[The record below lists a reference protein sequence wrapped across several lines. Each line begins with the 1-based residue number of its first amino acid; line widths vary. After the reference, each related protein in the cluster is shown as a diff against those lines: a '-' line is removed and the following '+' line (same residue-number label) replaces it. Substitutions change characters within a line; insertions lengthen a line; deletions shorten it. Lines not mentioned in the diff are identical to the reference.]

1 MEIQHVIC
9 YAFSVD
15 KDYKI
20 LRIMEMGCI
29 DMMNKY
35 AELIVKKGV
44 NLQKGQKLVVTADVE
59 CASLVKAIAK
69 EAYKAG
75 ALDVIAHYVDEDITR
90 LRYEHNDVDYFKK
103 VPDYLV
109 ELRNKYALEHAAV
122 VTITSENP
130 DGFKGIDPLKMA
142 TYSKAMHEQAKTFYD
157 HLDLGIDR
165 WCIVGAPSLKWANK
179 VFPDM
184 NNQEATEALW
194 KAIYHVCYVDTK
206 DPLNAWEMHRASFE
220 ERVKTLNEM
229 SIDYLHY
236 TNSLGT
242 DLKVYMNKDYLFA
255 GGGSF
260 TTDGVYS
267 FPNMP
272 TEEIFTSPDY
282 RKTEGIVYSSLP
294 LNHGGSLVNDFYIQ
308 FHEGR
313 VVDFDAKTGKD
324 VLASIIDT
332 DDGAHYLGEVALVPV
347 DSPISEMGLLFYN
360 TLFDENAACHLALG
374 KGFNEC
380 IKGGYEMTKEE
391 LYKHG
396 VNDSFTHVDFMIG
409 TKDLDIVAVTQD
421 GKTVQIFKNG
431 QFVI

>member
-75 ALDVIAHYVDEDITR
+75 AQDVIAHYVDEDITR

-142 TYSKAMHEQAKTFYD
+142 TYSKAMHEQAKAFYD

-206 DPLNAWEMHRASFE
+206 DPLN
-220 ERVKTLNEM
+220 
-229 SIDYLHY
+229 
-236 TNSLGT
+236 
-242 DLKVYMNKDYLFA
+242 KDYLFA

-294 LNHGGSLVNDFYIQ
+294 LNHGGSLVDNFYIR
-308 FHEGR
+308 FKEGR

-409 TKDLDIVAVTQD
+409 TKDLDIEAVTQD

>member
-1 MEIQHVIC
+1 
-9 YAFSVD
+9 
-15 KDYKI
+15 
-20 LRIMEMGCI
+20 MEMGCI

-75 ALDVIAHYVDEDITR
+75 AQDVIAHYVDEDITR

-229 SIDYLHY
+229 TIDYLHY

-255 GGGSF
+255 GG
-260 TTDGVYS
+260 
-267 FPNMP
+267 
-272 TEEIFTSPDY
+272 
-282 RKTEGIVYSSLP
+282 
-294 LNHGGSLVNDFYIQ
+294 
-308 FHEGR
+308 
-313 VVDFDAKTGKD
+313 
-324 VLASIIDT
+324 
-332 DDGAHYLGEVALVPV
+332 
-347 DSPISEMGLLFYN
+347 
-360 TLFDENAACHLALG
+360 
-374 KGFNEC
+374 
-380 IKGGYEMTKEE
+380 
-391 LYKHG
+391 
-396 VNDSFTHVDFMIG
+396 
-409 TKDLDIVAVTQD
+409 
-421 GKTVQIFKNG
+421 
-431 QFVI
+431 

>member
-9 YAFSVD
+9 YAFFVD

-29 DMMNKY
+29 DMINEY

-69 EAYKAG
+69 EAYKVG

-142 TYSKAMHEQAKTFYD
+142 AYSKAMHEQAKTFYD

-220 ERVKTLNEM
+220 KRVKTLNEM

-282 RKTEGIVYSSLP
+282 RKT
-294 LNHGGSLVNDFYIQ
+294 
-308 FHEGR
+308 
-313 VVDFDAKTGKD
+313 
-324 VLASIIDT
+324 
-332 DDGAHYLGEVALVPV
+332 
-347 DSPISEMGLLFYN
+347 
-360 TLFDENAACHLALG
+360 
-374 KGFNEC
+374 
-380 IKGGYEMTKEE
+380 
-391 LYKHG
+391 
-396 VNDSFTHVDFMIG
+396 
-409 TKDLDIVAVTQD
+409 
-421 GKTVQIFKNG
+421 
-431 QFVI
+431 

>member
-142 TYSKAMHEQAKTFYD
+142 TYSKAMHEHAKTFYD

-184 NNQEATEALW
+184 NNQEAIEALW

-294 LNHGGSLVNDFYIQ
+294 LNHGGSLVNDFYIR
-308 FHEGR
+308 FKEGR

-332 DDGAHYLGEVALVPV
+332 DDGG
-347 DSPISEMGLLFYN
+347 SLFR
-360 TLFDENAACHLALG
+360 
-374 KGFNEC
+374 
-380 IKGGYEMTKEE
+380 
-391 LYKHG
+391 
-396 VNDSFTHVDFMIG
+396 
-409 TKDLDIVAVTQD
+409 
-421 GKTVQIFKNG
+421 
-431 QFVI
+431 

>member
-9 YAFSVD
+9 YAFFVD

-29 DMMNKY
+29 DMINEY

-69 EAYKAG
+69 EAYKVG

-142 TYSKAMHEQAKTFYD
+142 AYSKAMHEQAKTFYD

-242 DLKVYMNKDYLFA
+242 D
-255 GGGSF
+255 
-260 TTDGVYS
+260 
-267 FPNMP
+267 
-272 TEEIFTSPDY
+272 
-282 RKTEGIVYSSLP
+282 
-294 LNHGGSLVNDFYIQ
+294 
-308 FHEGR
+308 
-313 VVDFDAKTGKD
+313 
-324 VLASIIDT
+324 
-332 DDGAHYLGEVALVPV
+332 
-347 DSPISEMGLLFYN
+347 
-360 TLFDENAACHLALG
+360 
-374 KGFNEC
+374 
-380 IKGGYEMTKEE
+380 
-391 LYKHG
+391 
-396 VNDSFTHVDFMIG
+396 
-409 TKDLDIVAVTQD
+409 
-421 GKTVQIFKNG
+421 
-431 QFVI
+431 